1 MAMSCLFG
9 NRECNACMRCVRA
22 GAWDEEPWEGEEAK
36 CRID

>member
-9 NRECNACMRCVRA
+9 NRACNACMRCVQP
-22 GAWDEEPWEGEEAK
+22 GEGEEEE